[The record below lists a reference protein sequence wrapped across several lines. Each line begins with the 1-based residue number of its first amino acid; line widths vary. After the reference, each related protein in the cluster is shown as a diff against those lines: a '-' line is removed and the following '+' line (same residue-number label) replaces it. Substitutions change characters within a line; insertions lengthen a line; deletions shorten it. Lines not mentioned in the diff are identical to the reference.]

1 MAVHD
6 AGQRRAARLSRLGF
20 SGADQAAELVLEPA
34 LGLWDADT
42 DAPAG
47 VGAAEI
53 LAALTRAGDPDL
65 ALRSLHRL
73 ALACEQPDQLQQAL
87 ASDAALRH
95 RLCALLG
102 ASSALG
108 EHLVAHP
115 GDWRLLTTEG
125 LSTEPRSAA
134 DITAH
139 FLEAVGADPDD
150 PPTGTGGA
158 PARTKRRPGITALR
172 LAYRRGLMML
182 ATRDLAESADLEQVT
197 GELSDLATAT
207 LTAAL
212 ALAKGALP
220 ADAPGCRL
228 AIIAMGKCGGR
239 ELNYVSD
246 VDVIFVGE
254 PADHEVPSH
263 GEEVAGDGP
272 GPDLDGA
279 LRTATRLAT
288 DLMDICAQVAWP
300 VDAALRPEGKAGPL
314 VRTVESHVAYYR
326 KWARTWEFQAL
337 LKMRPVAGDPGL
349 GAEYVDQLRPM
360 VWAAA
365 EREHFVE
372 DVQKMRRRVEAN
384 IPAQLADRE
393 LKLGPGGL
401 RDVEF
406 SVQLL
411 QLVHGRADEKLRL
424 GGTLPALAE
433 LTARGYVGREDGE
446 ILAVSYRLLRTVE
459 HRLQLLRLRRTHL
472 LPNDRRQLRWLARS
486 LGYRPDKRG
495 EPADV
500 LSAEL
505 SLHTRHVRRLHEKL
519 FYRPLLNAVSRV
531 PGDQL
536 RLGEQAARGWLSAL
550 GFAAPEAAL
559 GHLGA
564 LTSGVSRTAAMQRL
578 LLPVVLQSFTTSAD
592 PDAGLLAYRAVS
604 EQLGRTPWYLRLLRD
619 EGKVLERLGQLLGTS
634 KYVADMLGGAPEALQ
649 LLGDDAA
656 LMPVELSELTTAWT
670 AVAQRSADP
679 VEAVTAVR
687 ALRRH
692 ELLRVA
698 MGDLLG
704 MIEHRQVL
712 AGLSDAATATIRA
725 ALAVAVREVAGSE
738 ADLPTR
744 FVVLGMG
751 RLGGAEMSFSSDA
764 DVLFVHDPKPGADEQ
779 VSARAATDVVEKL
792 RNLLAHP
799 GSDPPLIIDTGL
811 RPEGRNGPV
820 VRSLASYRAYYERW
834 AQAWERQALLRAA
847 PIAGDDELGREFTS
861 LIDPLRY
868 PSAGLSQADVV
879 EIRRIKAR
887 VDSERLPRGADPA
900 THTKLGRGGL
910 ADVEWTAQLLQLRHA
925 GEHESLRRTG
935 TLAAL
940 RAMVPL
946 GLLSSSDA
954 LALEAGWMM
963 ASRSRNAIML
973 VRGRAADQLP
983 RPGKELLGMTRAMG
997 YPPDRDAG
1005 EFLEDYLRVTRRTRS
1020 VVERVFYG

>member
-1 MAVHD
+1 M
-6 AGQRRAARLSRLGF
+6 GF
-20 SGADQAAELVLEPA
+20 SEARPAAELIVEPT
-34 LGLWDADT
+34 LGLWDPAA

-47 VGAAEI
+47 DGAAEV

-65 ALRSLHRL
+65 ALRSLHRMGL
-73 ALACEQPDQLQQAL
+73 VNAEPGELQRALI
-87 ASDAALRH
+87 SDGALRR
-95 RLCALLG
+95 RLCAVLG

-108 EHLVAHP
+108 DHLVAHP
-115 GDWRLLTTEG
+115 DDWRLLTAGSLVTRRQ
-125 LSTEPRSAA
+125 SPA

-139 FLEAVGADPDD
+139 FLGVVGADPQN
-150 PPTGTGGA
+150 PPMGSSGA
-158 PARTKRRPGITALR
+158 CAGLGIRRRDAIGALR
-172 LAYRRGLMML
+172 LAYRRALLIL

-197 GELSDLATAT
+197 GELSDLAAAT

-212 ALAKGALP
+212 AIAVDGLP
-220 ADAPGCRL
+220 DDAPACRL

-254 PADHEVPSH
+254 PSRTQE
-263 GEEVAGDGP
+263 GTT
-272 GPDLDGA
+272 GPDVDA
-279 LRTATRLAT
+279 AIRTATRLASDVMT
-288 DLMDICAQVAWP
+288 ICAQVAWP
-300 VDAALRPEGKAGPL
+300 VDAALRPEGRAGPL
-314 VRTVESHVAYYR
+314 VRTLDSHVAYYE

-337 LKMRPVAGDPGL
+337 LKMRAVSGDAAL
-349 GAEYVDQLRPM
+349 GAAYVARLLPM
-360 VWAAA
+360 VWSAA
-365 EREHFVE
+365 ERAHFVE

-384 IPAQLADRE
+384 VPAQLADRE

-411 QLVHGRADEKLRL
+411 QLVHGRADEKLRV

-433 LTARGYVGREDGE
+433 LTAGGYVGREDGE
-446 ILAVSYRLLRTVE
+446 ILGASYRLLRTVE
-459 HRLQLLRLRRTHL
+459 HRLQLLRFRRTHL
-472 LPNDRRQLRWLARS
+472 LPNDRMQLRWLARS
-486 LGYRPDKRG
+486 LGYRPDRRG

-500 LSAEL
+500 LAAEL

-519 FYRPLLNAVSRV
+519 FYRPLLHAVSRV

-536 RLGEQAARGWLSAL
+536 RLGPEAARGWLAAL

-578 LLPVVLQSFTTSAD
+578 LLPVVLQSFTNSAD
-592 PDAGLLAYRAVS
+592 PDAGLLAYRSVS

-619 EGKVLERLGQLLGTS
+619 EGKVLDRLGHVLGTS
-634 KYVADMLGGAPEALQ
+634 KFVADMLGGAPEALK
-649 LLGDDAA
+649 LLGDDAEM
-656 LMPVELSELTTAWT
+656 MPAELDELSTAWIG
-670 AVAQRSADP
+670 VARRTVDP
-679 VEAVTAVR
+679 VEAVTSVR

-692 ELLRVA
+692 ELLRLA
-698 MGDLLG
+698 MCDLLG
-704 MIEHRQVL
+704 L
-712 AGLSDAATATIRA
+712 ARHHQILTGLSDAATATIQA
-725 ALAVAVREVAGSE
+725 ALVAAVRAVVGLDGE
-738 ADLPTR
+738 LPTR
-744 FVVLGMG
+744 FLVIGMG
-751 RLGGAEMSFSSDA
+751 RLGGAEMGYGSDA
-764 DVLFVHDPKPGADEQ
+764 DVLFVHDPREGADEQ
-779 VSARAATDVVEKL
+779 TCARAAADVAERL
-792 RNLLAHP
+792 RTLLAAH
-799 GSDPPLIIDTGL
+799 GSDPPLAIDTGL

-834 AQAWERQALLRAA
+834 AQPWERQALLRAA
-847 PIAGDDELGREFTS
+847 PVAGDPGLAAEFAA

-868 PSAGLSQADVV
+868 PADGLSHADVT

-910 ADVEWTAQLLQLRHA
+910 ADVEWTAQLLQLRHG
-925 GEHESLRRTG
+925 GEHESLRT
-935 TLAAL
+935 TSTVDAL

-946 GLLSSSDA
+946 GVLTNEQA
-954 LALEAGWMM
+954 AALESGWMM

-973 VRGRAADQLP
+973 VRGRAGDQLP
-983 RPGKELLGMTRAMG
+983 RMGKELLGVARAMG
-997 YPPDRDAG
+997 YPPDREAG
-1005 EFLEDYLRVTRRTRS
+1005 EFLEDYLRVTRRTRT

>member
-1 MAVHD
+1 MAVPD
-6 AGQRRAARLSRLGF
+6 SSRRRALRLSGLGF
-20 SGADQAAELVLEPA
+20 SESAQAAEIIVEPR
-34 LGLWDADT
+34 LGLWSAAAN
-42 DAPAG
+42 APAG
-47 VGAAEI
+47 GGAAEV

-73 ALACEQPDQLQQAL
+73 ALACEQPDELQTAL
-87 ASDAALRH
+87 ATDAALRR
-95 RLCALLG
+95 RLCAVLG

-108 EHLVAHP
+108 DHLVAHS
-115 GDWRLLTTEG
+115 GDWQLLTTEG
-125 LSTEPRSAA
+125 LSTAPESA
-134 DITAH
+134 DQMTGH
-139 FLEAVGADPDD
+139 FLGVVGASPDD
-150 PPTGTGGA
+150 PPTGTGGKA
-158 PARTKRRPGITALR
+158 ASTPRRKAVAALR
-172 LAYRRGLMML
+172 LAYRRGLLML

-197 GELSDLATAT
+197 GELSDLAAAT

-212 ALAKGALP
+212 AIAASDLP
-220 ADAPGCRL
+220 EDAPGCRL

-246 VDVIFVGE
+246 VDVIFVAE
-254 PADHEVPSH
+254 PADEP
-263 GEEVAGDGP
+263 DR
-272 GPDLDGA
+272 DLDGA
-279 LRTATRLAT
+279 LRTATRLAS
-288 DLMDICAQVAWP
+288 DLIAICAQVAWP
-300 VDAALRPEGKAGPL
+300 VDPALRPEGKAGPL
-314 VRTVESHVAYYR
+314 VRTLDSHVTYYQ

-337 LKMRPVAGDPGL
+337 LKMRPVAGDPEL
-349 GAEYVDQLRPM
+349 GAAYTEQLRPM
-360 VWAAA
+360 VWSAAG
-365 EREHFVE
+365 REHFVE

-433 LTARGYVGREDGE
+433 LTAGGYVGREDGE
-446 ILAVSYRLLRTVE
+446 ILAASYRLLRTVE

-472 LPNDRRQLRWLARS
+472 LPDDRRQLRWLARS
-486 LGYRPDKRG
+486 LGYRPDQRG

-500 LSAEL
+500 LAAEL

-536 RLGEQAARGWLSAL
+536 RLGPEAARGWLAAL

-559 GHLGA
+559 GHLSA

-578 LLPVVLQSFTTSAD
+578 LLPVVLQSFTSSAD

-634 KYVADMLGGAPEALQ
+634 KYVADLLGGAPEALK
-649 LLGDDAA
+649 LLGSDAEM
-656 LMPVELSELTTAWT
+656 MPNELADLTTAWT
-670 AVAQRSADP
+670 AVAQRSFDP

-692 ELLRVA
+692 ELLRLA

-704 MIEHRQVL
+704 LANHRQVL

-725 ALAVAVREVAGSE
+725 ALAAAIRAVAGPE
-738 ADLPTR
+738 DDLPTR
-744 FVVLGMG
+744 FVVIGMG
-751 RLGGAEMSFSSDA
+751 RLGGAEMSYSSDA
-764 DVLFVHDPKPGADEQ
+764 DVLFVHDPKAGADEH
-779 VSARAATDVVEKL
+779 VCARAAADVAEKL
-792 RNLLAHP
+792 RTLLAAP

-820 VRSLASYRAYYERW
+820 ARSLASYRAYYERW
-834 AQAWERQALLRAA
+834 AELWERQALLRAA
-847 PIAGDDELGREFTS
+847 PVAGDQELGREFVS

-868 PSAGLSQADVV
+868 PLDGLAQADVV
-879 EIRRIKAR
+879 EIRRVKAR

-910 ADVEWTAQLLQLRHA
+910 ADVEWAVQLLQLRHA
-925 GEHESLRRTG
+925 GEHESLRT
-935 TLAAL
+935 TSTVEAL
-940 RAMVPL
+940 RTMVPL
-946 GLLSSSDA
+946 GLLGSQEA

-973 VRGRAADQLP
+973 VRGRPHDQLP
-983 RPGKELLGMTRAMG
+983 RLGKELLGVTRALG

-1005 EFLEDYLRVTRRTRS
+1005 AFLEDYLRVTRRTRS